1 MLCNQI
7 IDVRMPKWT
16 ELLPCDFLI
25 RYCDSGQLNRY
36 TYRSCCSTCGFYF
49 SIKATSEK
57 QCFKRDITGTMKTS
71 KHNVETFDKLAP
83 LFDKTL

>member
-16 ELLPCDFLI
+16 ELLPCDCLI